1 MKYLFAKLTKLGAI
15 LCMLMLVF
23 SGYIAAEIDRASV
36 AGAWLLD
43 RDADD
48 ASGMGNHGE
57 IDTSNGKP
65 VWVKG
70 MFGQA
75 MQTNGAFIVIPHSVS
90 FDLDNITIAAWIN
103 PSEYVNDPRILDKG
117 VDGDPYHAYSLQ
129 ISDNPDNT
137 DKDTKLQF
145 RSSIGGKKPWVGSDA
160 EIPLNT
166 WTHVAATYDG
176 TRTAIY
182 INGKLEKAVDASG
195 ELLKNENDIYIGDYQ
210 FSDRHFSGLLDEV
223 LLFNVALSEE
233 DISSLMSGFFNSVIA
248 VKPSQDKN
256 ATTWGGI
263 KYQYNY

>member
-1 MKYLFAKLTKLGAI
+1 MRSTLKSLRSVYVALCILTLAY
-15 LCMLMLVF
+15 
-23 SGYIAAEIDRASV
+23 SGYCLAEIDRTTV
-36 AGAWLLD
+36 VGAWLLD
-43 RDADD
+43 GNAEDS
-48 ASGMGNHGE
+48 SGLGNHGQ
-57 IDTSNGKP
+57 IDTTNGVPKWPNGK
-65 VWVKG
+65 
-70 MFGQA
+70 FGQA

-90 FDLDNITIAAWIN
+90 FNLDNITIAAWIN
-103 PSEYVNDPRILDKG
+103 PAERVNDARILDKG

-233 DISSLMSGFFNSVIA
+233 DISSLMNGYNSGVAA
-248 VKPSQDKN
+248 VYSLDKLT
-256 ATTWGGI
+256 TTWGVI
-263 KYQYNY
+263 KHQ